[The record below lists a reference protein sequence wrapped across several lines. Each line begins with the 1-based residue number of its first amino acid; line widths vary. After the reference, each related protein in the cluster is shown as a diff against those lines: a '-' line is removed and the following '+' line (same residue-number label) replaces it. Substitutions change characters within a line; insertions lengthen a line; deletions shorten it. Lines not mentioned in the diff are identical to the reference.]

1 MGPTLTSRPAN
12 PKPTN
17 VVDGWDKA
25 WHSLPVYDISWFE
38 YQAKFIDD
46 EPIRERDK
54 VMEP

>member
-25 WHSLPVYDISWFE
+25 WYSLPVYDISWFE